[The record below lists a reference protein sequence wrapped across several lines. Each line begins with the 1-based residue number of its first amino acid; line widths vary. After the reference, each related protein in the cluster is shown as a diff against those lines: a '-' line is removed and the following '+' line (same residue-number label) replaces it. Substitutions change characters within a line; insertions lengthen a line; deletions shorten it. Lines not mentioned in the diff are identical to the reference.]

1 MSTLI
6 KKGNLAA
13 RLSMEESGVKLA
25 DASATATLVYRGGL
39 AELKTKAGD
48 FTVGQTSS
56 AVPANLN
63 ISGDTFKVT
72 GIEMTGGAGGTGR
85 LTVGLA
91 AVSNSSLTVLPTEK
105 GVDWQ
110 VEWTLV
116 EKSIE
121 QHSDFAALF
130 TDSSTFA
137 KIETWKKLSDYGY
150 ISEKAQFTVP
160 NDLDNPTIWTPLTG
174 DALKFC
180 QKLAKGIAAY
190 QVQVPVVRKTETT
203 VNGPGL
209 NASSKCGR
217 RQSPPKFADL
227 ADAWLKT
234 ADSWSKSGQSKWE
247 HRQEWTGFDSLD
259 PDLYPASS

>member
-1 MSTLI
+1 MSTRKTI
-6 KKGNLAA
+6 GNIDA
-13 RLSMEESGVKLA
+13 RLSMERCVVKLV
-25 DASATATLVYRGGL
+25 DATATATLVYTGDL
-39 AELKTKAGD
+39 AKLKAKAGE

-56 AVPANLN
+56 AIPSNLN

-72 GIEMTGGAGGTGR
+72 GIEITGGPGGTGS
-85 LTVGLA
+85 LTIGLS
-91 AVSNSSLTVLPTEK
+91 AVSNSSVTVLPTEK

-110 VEWTLV
+110 LDWTLV
-116 EKSIE
+116 EKPLE
-121 QHSDFAALF
+121 QHPDFAALF

-160 NDLDNPTIWTPLTG
+160 NDLDNPTIWAPLTG

-180 QKLAKGIAAY
+180 QKLAKGISAY

-209 NASSKCGR
+209 NASSRCGM
-217 RQSPPKFADL
+217 RQKPPKFDNL

-234 ADSWSKSGQSKWE
+234 ADSWSKNGQSRWE
-247 HRQEWTGFDSLD
+247 HRQEWSGFDSLD
-259 PDLYPASS
+259 PDLYPTS